1 MSNEEVRN
9 RLREAVIKL
18 ISQKPADKIS
28 IREIAKEAGT
38 NSAAISYHFENKEK
52 LIVEANKH
60 YWMKLC
66 KIYKSI
72 LEEDKLTIIKAEEY
86 SRKIMDY
93 YFESIG
99 VLRTEQNSLMNF
111 GMDEDTKERI
121 NLQFNAIKHIIKSL
135 KPEVSDMDL
144 TVKAI
149 RYFSSLAHPVLW
161 SEMYEKL
168 VSQDISLNDLITVY
182 IKDLLAN
189 I

>member
-1 MSNEEVRN
+1 MSNQEVRN
-9 RLREAVIKL
+9 KLLEAVIKL

-38 NSAAISYHFENKEK
+38 NSAAINYHFGNKEN
-52 LIVEANKH
+52 LIVQANKH

-66 KIYKSI
+66 QIYKDI
-72 LEEDKLTIIKAEEY
+72 LEEDQLTVEKAEEY
-86 SRKIMDY
+86 SKKIMDY

-111 GMDEDTKERI
+111 GMDEDTKDRI

-144 TVKAI
+144 MVKAI

-168 VSQDISLNDLITVY
+168 VPQDVVLDDLITIY
-182 IKDLLAN
+182 IKDLIEN